1 MSPIGTLF
9 ATNHQRNPRL
19 TPKGQCLRVEKM
31 RGRTLVDLAV
41 EFGQHEIQIA
51 PNEQ

>member
-9 ATNHQRNPRL
+9 ATDHQRNPRL
-19 TPKGQCLRVEKM
+19 TAKRRVEKM

-41 EFGQHEIQIA
+41 EFGQHGIQVA